1 MFHILC
7 IIHRSCISASIA
19 AHESIRMARME
30 GFLAC
35 MLPGISAEDLLF
47 AEFGIAPSENG
58 CQSFE
63 VTDFLGYKRKFDFMA
78 RVVGEMGMVIKIAHL
93 PYCIMF

>member
-1 MFHILC
+1 
-7 IIHRSCISASIA
+7 
-19 AHESIRMARME
+19 ME

-35 MLPGISAEDLLF
+35 MLPGISAEDCLF

-78 RVVGEMGMVIKIAHL
+78 RVVGDPTFNGNGYKNSPLTILYNVLKQSFRYEVTIYEGFCLLRM
-93 PYCIMF
+93 